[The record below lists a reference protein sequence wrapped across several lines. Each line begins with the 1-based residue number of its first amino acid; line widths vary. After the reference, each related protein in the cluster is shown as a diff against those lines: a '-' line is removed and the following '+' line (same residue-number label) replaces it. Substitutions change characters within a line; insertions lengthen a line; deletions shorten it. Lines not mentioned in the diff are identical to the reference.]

1 MMLAPKAATPRP
13 APTSLAKPSHSVG
26 SSSIALA
33 RTAGRS
39 VLDVDME
46 GPPVEAGRRRRTAAR
61 DGQKQQQAGDADR
74 GGPEPGGQQRGA
86 RADDEAAEGE
96 RAELR
101 AVAGAVV
108 GGERAS
114 AQGVRHALVDQG
126 AEKDV
131 L

>member
-61 DGQKQQQAGDADR
+61 DGQEQQQAGDADR

-86 RADDEAAEGE
+86 RAEGADDEAAEGE
-96 RAELR
+96 RTELR
-101 AVAGAVV
+101 AVAGAVAGAVV
-108 GGERAS
+108 GGERAA
-114 AQGVRHALVDQG
+114 AQGV
-126 AEKDV
+126 
-131 L
+131 